1 MALRR
6 NNQILQ
12 IIVLIPVAPRIAV
25 VIAALLTIPAVAQEQ
40 APQPLPEPR
49 NVQTLSLQDAQHAL
63 EGEVPEPPDP
73 PSGRNTWSLR
83 VHTTG
88 GFTGQGIGSVTI
100 SSNGQVGCGPAA
112 PCATSMTTAS
122 LNAVRM
128 ALGSIVEAAW
138 IRRSPTGFCSD
149 CIRTAI
155 TLKRREGGVVRT
167 FVATWDDSQAPAP
180 GLRELRRLAF
190 ELRDTLSA
198 QR

>member
-6 NNQILQ
+6 NNQIRQ
-12 IIVLIPVAPRIAV
+12 IVVLILVGLRIAV

-49 NVQTLSLQDAQHAL
+49 NVQTLSLQDAQRAL

-73 PSGRNTWSLR
+73 PSGRNAWSLR

-138 IRRSPTGFCSD
+138 IRSPTGFCSD

-190 ELRDTLSA
+190 ELRATLSA